1 MEDTIL
7 QNKNTIKNII
17 KSKFK
22 EKMWHNKELEEK
34 QKLRYYRDVVV
45 SPRPSPV
52 TDHVICKRIVN
63 MFYRL
68 VSQVLNKL

>member
-7 QNKNTIKNII
+7 QNKDSIKKNV
-17 KSKFK
+17 KTKFK
-22 EKMWHNKELEEK
+22 EKMWRDKELEENR
-34 QKLRYYRDVVV
+34 KLSVV

-68 VSQVLNKL
+68 VSQVLYKL

>member
-1 MEDTIL
+1 MVSSGSSIRIL
-7 QNKNTIKNII
+7 YPRE
-17 KSKFK
+17 SYDF
-22 EKMWHNKELEEK
+22 LENPEGSVRTVY
-34 QKLRYYRDVVV
+34 QSTTVV